1 MGLMMAQVKKR
12 TLQEIRID
20 KGLSQLQ
27 IAKALGMSQ
36 ANISHWERDNGR
48 IPLRKLFIYLELL
61 EVDIYMVKWDFN
73 EKIDYRKR
81 YNHASIRK

>member
-1 MGLMMAQVKKR
+1 MADLIKR
-12 TLQEIRID
+12 SLQEIRRD

-27 IAKALGMSQ
+27 IAEALGMSQ

-61 EVDIYMVKWDFN
+61 EVDIYSVKWDFN
-73 EKIDYRKR
+73 EQ
-81 YNHASIRK
+81 IRK

>member
-1 MGLMMAQVKKR
+1 MADLIKR
-12 TLQEIRID
+12 SLQEIRHD

-27 IAKALGMSQ
+27 IAEALGMSQ

-61 EVDIYMVKWDFN
+61 EVDIYSVKWDFN
-73 EKIDYRKR
+73 EQ
-81 YNHASIRK
+81 IRK

>member
-1 MGLMMAQVKKR
+1 MGEVKR

-27 IAKALGMSQ
+27 VAKALGMSQ
-36 ANISHWERDNGR
+36 ANISHWEHANGR

-61 EVDIYMVKWDFN
+61 EADIYSVKWDFN
-73 EKIDYRKR
+73 EQ
-81 YNHASIRK
+81 IRK